1 LNARGEKAYQT
12 NPGVGERPP
21 RACLGLFEAAES
33 LGYGNVSGVP
43 AHFYLENLDRA
54 VLGRL
59 GLSPEGAEYRPDVYV
74 RVPAFRE
81 SVSRVAVVRDGL
93 QVADIIQVWLDVSSQ
108 KAQGDALAKEIC
120 RRALAPT
127 LNEKS

>member
-1 LNARGEKAYQT
+1 
-12 NPGVGERPP
+12 
-21 RACLGLFEAAES
+21 

-59 GLSPEGAEYRPDVYV
+59 GLSPEGAEYRPDVHV